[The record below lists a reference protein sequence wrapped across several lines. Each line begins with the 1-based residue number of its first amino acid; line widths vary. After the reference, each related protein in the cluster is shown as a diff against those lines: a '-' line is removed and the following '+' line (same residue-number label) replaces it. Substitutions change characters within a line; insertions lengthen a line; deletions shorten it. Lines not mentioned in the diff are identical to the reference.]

1 MGAQTT
7 LVVPDAEPSALD
19 LPFTAL
25 MSADAVA
32 QLRAS
37 LDVAKNHDMMA
48 LYGFL
53 VLDREAMIA
62 MIKSVV
68 AEDGADEA
76 MLVLEAISNA
86 RENLAQVSRFAE
98 MIEARAMITMHVA
111 LGLTLE
117 DTASE
122 PDADTLMHQAWDAA
136 VADEARHR
144 ARMEALGD
152 DYTDEAI
159 NEIAADWSPARDT
172 LIGTAAPDLPALRT
186 KFEVMWRPEEG
197 VSGNPDAMDVGEF
210 YKDLRRLAVA
220 A

>member
-1 MGAQTT
+1 MGAQTA
-7 LVVPDAEPSALD
+7 LVVPDAEVSALD

-32 QLRAS
+32 QLRAR

-53 VLDREAMIA
+53 DREAMIA

-68 AEDGADEA
+68 AESGADEA
-76 MLVLEAISNA
+76 MLVLEAISNV

-122 PDADTLMHQAWDAA
+122 PDADDLMHQAWDAA
-136 VADEARHR
+136 VAEEARHR

-152 DYTDEAI
+152 DFTDEAI

-172 LIGTAAPDLPALRT
+172 LIGTPAPDLPALRT